1 MDKNQLV
8 NTLHVERAA
17 WEALLK
23 QVGDDRM
30 TIVGVVGDWSIKDIV
45 AHITAWEQRPVEW
58 LAAARRGDKP
68 TPAPW
73 SPHLTEDDEVNAW
86 IFDANRKRPLAD
98 VLTESRHVHEKLMQG
113 LESIS
118 EDELNDTARF
128 SWLKG
133 NSIGDSIPGN
143 SYEHYQHHSQDIQAW
158 LKLEKVR

>member
-73 SPHLTEDDEVNAW
+73 SPP
-86 IFDANRKRPLAD
+86 FDR
-98 VLTESRHVHEKLMQG
+98 G
-113 LESIS
+113 
-118 EDELNDTARF
+118 
-128 SWLKG
+128 
-133 NSIGDSIPGN
+133 
-143 SYEHYQHHSQDIQAW
+143 
-158 LKLEKVR
+158 